1 MADFTRMRYLHV
13 ILGTVVSLFVLAGC
27 GYDDGGDLVP
37 VVESATPAGARLL
50 TGCGASTGLIESP
63 SHSCTF
69 FAPGDGGAVTA
80 GVARAL
86 RRDGFDVACPRP
98 GAVAA
103 VRDDVRVN
111 AEVTQY
117 GSVVASG
124 GVANVF
130 DGGYQPRRAES
141 IPTGSVALKIDASRL
156 VDASASFWRSLARQG
171 GRCAAPLQKPNLA
184 ERCVNWWNGP
194 AGRASGD
201 DALRRGARP
210 PVEVRAAWGIE
221 KANCTY
227 TLRAR
232 GRFLRVTARFVS
244 GDWIWP
250 PLRELNRPKTFRPN
264 ARLSEDGR
272 LDLIT

>member
-1 MADFTRMRYLHV
+1 MADPTRMRYPRM
-13 ILGTVVSLFVLAGC
+13 ILVTVVSLVVLAGC
-27 GYDDGGDLVP
+27 GYDEGGDLVP
-37 VVESATPAGARLL
+37 VVEAATPAGARLL
-50 TGCGASTGLIESP
+50 TACGGSSGLIEEP

-69 FAPGDGGAVTA
+69 FARGDGGAVTA

-98 GAVAA
+98 GEMTA
-103 VRDDVRVN
+103 VRDDVRVH
-111 AEVTQY
+111 AEVAQY

-124 GVANVF
+124 GVANIF
-130 DGGYQPRRAES
+130 DSGYRPRGAKS
-141 IPTGSVALKIDASRL
+141 IPPGSVALKIDAARL

-171 GRCAAPLQKPNLA
+171 GRCAASLSKPNLA
-184 ERCVNWWNGP
+184 ERCVNWWHGV
-194 AGRASGD
+194 GRATAE

-210 PVEVRAAWGIE
+210 PVEIRTAWGIE
-221 KANCTY
+221 KAACTY

-232 GRFLRVTARFVS
+232 GRFLRVTARFER

-250 PLRELNRPKTFRPN
+250 PLRELSRPGTFRPN
-264 ARLSEDGR
+264 ARLNEDGR